1 MKAKLLSLSKLSE
14 LGCQR
19 SLNMQTKTYLSTLN
33 VLTVERLLGEL
44 EERFPL
50 TNPQPSADLNS
61 IMYKAGQRSVV
72 DWVASRLSE
81 GD

>member
-1 MKAKLLSLSKLSE
+1 MRAKPQNFLIHGE
-14 LGCQR
+14 HVCQR
-19 SLNMQTKTYLSTLN
+19 SLNMQIQTSLSTLN
-33 VLTVERLLGEL
+33 VLTVERLLAEL

-50 TNPQPSADLNS
+50 TNPQPGADLNS

>member
-1 MKAKLLSLSKLSE
+1 
-14 LGCQR
+14 
-19 SLNMQTKTYLSTLN
+19 MQIKTSLSTLN
-33 VLTVERLLGEL
+33 VLTVERLLAEL

>member
-1 MKAKLLSLSKLSE
+1 MKAKLLSLSKLSG

-19 SLNMQTKTYLSTLN
+19 SLNMQIKTSLSTLN

-50 TNPQPSADLNS
+50 TNPQPGSDLNS

>member
-1 MKAKLLSLSKLSE
+1 
-14 LGCQR
+14 
-19 SLNMQTKTYLSTLN
+19 MQTKTYLSTLD
-33 VLTVERLLGEL
+33 VLTLERLLGEL

-50 TNPQPSADLNS
+50 TTPQPRADLYS

>member
-1 MKAKLLSLSKLSE
+1 MRVRHLNLPKLRE
-14 LGCQR
+14 AECQR
-19 SLNMQTKTYLSTLN
+19 FSNMRTPTSLSTLN
-33 VLTVERLLGEL
+33 VLTVERLLAEL

-50 TNPQPSADLNS
+50 TNPQPGADLNS

>member
-1 MKAKLLSLSKLSE
+1 M
-14 LGCQR
+14 
-19 SLNMQTKTYLSTLN
+19 LN
-33 VLTVERLLGEL
+33 VLTVERLLAEL

-50 TNPQPSADLNS
+50 TNPQPGADLNS
-61 IMYKAGQRSVV
+61 IMYRAGQRSVV

>member
-1 MKAKLLSLSKLSE
+1 MRVRLLSFPIQNE
-14 LGCQR
+14 HVCQL
-19 SLNMQTKTYLSTLN
+19 SLNMQIQTSLSTLN
-33 VLTVERLLGEL
+33 VLTVERLLAEL

-50 TNPQPSADLNS
+50 TNPQPGADLNS